1 MVSTSA
7 SQAEDGGSIPL
18 TRSTY
23 MLEESPY
30 VKIRVTVPVEA
41 VDQVRQAL
49 GDTGAG
55 QIGNYSYCA
64 FTYPVTG
71 YFKPEGGADPAVGTV
86 GKLETV
92 QEVMIEAICHKDI
105 IKQVIEAVVSVHPY
119 EEPAIDIMPRYE
131 LQ

>member
-1 MVSTSA
+1 
-7 SQAEDGGSIPL
+7 
-18 TRSTY
+18 